1 MGIAETFKLEMQADG
16 IAFDD
21 WTDEY
26 IVAWLRDSLDLAGE
40 GDPTVEAV
48 PAEMKR
54 RGLKLD

>member
-40 GDPTVEAV
+40 GDPTFEAV
-48 PAEMKR
+48 LAEMKR